1 MFILLIPYASAFMK
15 RRTFLYNASMG
26 TIGLSFFSGFA
37 SNFGRSPFNASLDEF
52 LNAIG
57 ATPQSW
63 LESDPTLEEV
73 YADASK
79 AWKKTGYEAL
89 NKTFF
94 LCNQQQKAIFFLH
107 LPHPELGTLDISA
120 LIFQKDEATKNWQPA
135 TSLSG
140 FQLEA
145 LIRAAAALK
154 AEQAPNR
161 LAGLLLPHPSLTKP
175 ALGRFVTQFGEVGVQ
190 AHLAKNKVISIKA
203 TVYENNQALWSSEYP
218 SGNLQSL

>member
-1 MFILLIPYASAFMK
+1 MK
-15 RRTFLYNASMG
+15 RRTFLYNASVG
-26 TIGLSFFSGFA
+26 TLGLSFFSGFA
-37 SNFGRSPFNASLDEF
+37 SNFNRGQFTASLEAF

-63 LESDPTLEEV
+63 LASDPTLEEV
-73 YADASK
+73 CADASK

-89 NKTFF
+89 SKTFF

-120 LIFQKDEATKNWQPA
+120 LIFQKDEATTNWQPA

-154 AEQAPNR
+154 PEHTPNR
-161 LAGLLLPHPSLTKP
+161 LAGLLLPHLSLTKP
-175 ALGRFVTQFGEVGVQ
+175 ALGRFTTAFGEVGVK
-190 AHLAKNKVISIKA
+190 ASLAKNKVLNIKA
-203 TVYENNQALWSSEYP
+203 AVYENNQALWSSEYA